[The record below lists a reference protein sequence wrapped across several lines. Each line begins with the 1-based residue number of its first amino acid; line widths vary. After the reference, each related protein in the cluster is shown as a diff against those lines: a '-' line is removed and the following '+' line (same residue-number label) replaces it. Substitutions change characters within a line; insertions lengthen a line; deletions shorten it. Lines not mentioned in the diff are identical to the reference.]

1 MTTRG
6 SLAFVGAFTA
16 YWLVALPLDS
26 LSTAGQQLLLSASAW
41 LFLAVALALQA
52 PAVRLQV
59 ITLVCVATLL
69 EVIGSLVWGAY
80 RYRLGNLPL
89 FVPAG
94 HGLFYL
100 AALRAASVPLLQ
112 RRARRVVVAVT
123 IAATAYMLWGLVRS
137 PLPDLLGFVTWAVFV
152 RFIVRGRFPLLYA
165 VSFVLTLA
173 LELYGTGW
181 GIWHW
186 APVLPG
192 LILPAG
198 NPPTGIGAGYAAMD
212 GLTRRIVGLIARV
225 RRSRQPWRTPPR
237 ERALRQACGLRWLS
251 HSRTNPNAAM
261 APPMTTQSGSSTI
274 ELRAPRIRP
283 RPWPAKVS
291 PTRMS
296 TTATAVARNRPV
308 SAARHPSSSGAG
320 RARA

>member
-1 MTTRG
+1 MRTRG

-26 LSTAGQQLLLSASAW
+26 LSSAGQQLLLSASAW

-52 PAVRLQV
+52 PALRLQV

-80 RYRLGNLPL
+80 RYRLDNLPL

-100 AALRAASVPLLQ
+100 AALRATSLPLLQ
-112 RRARRVVVAVT
+112 RHAKRIVVAVT
-123 IAATAYMLWGLVRS
+123 VGATVYMLWGLVRP

-152 RFIVRGRFPLLYA
+152 RFIVRGRYPLLYA
-165 VSFVLTLA
+165 VSFVLTMA

-181 GIWHW
+181 GIWRW
-186 APVLPG
+186 SPVLPG
-192 LILPAG
+192 LLLPAG

-212 GLTRRIVGLIARV
+212 GLTRRIVGRIAR
-225 RRSRQPWRTPPR
+225 RN
-237 ERALRQACGLRWLS
+237 ALA
-251 HSRTNPNAAM
+251 PAA
-261 APPMTTQSGSSTI
+261 AD
-274 ELRAPRIRP
+274 
-283 RPWPAKVS
+283 
-291 PTRMS
+291 
-296 TTATAVARNRPV
+296 
-308 SAARHPSSSGAG
+308 AADA
-320 RARA
+320 AA